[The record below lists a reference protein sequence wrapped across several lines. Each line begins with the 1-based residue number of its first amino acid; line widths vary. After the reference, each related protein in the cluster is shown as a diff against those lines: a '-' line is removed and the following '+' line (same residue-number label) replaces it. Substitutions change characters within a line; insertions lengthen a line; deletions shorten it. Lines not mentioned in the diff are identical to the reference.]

1 MVSLYSRVFVG
12 SCGSPGSIR
21 ALRYARSLA
30 AGSDATLIP
39 VYAWL
44 PPGGDM
50 ADRRAP
56 NPILRKVWQESA
68 WQRLSESIEAAWGGG
83 SPDEL
88 QTWPVVVRGSA
99 GEVLVGL
106 ANRPDDVIIV
116 GAGRRGVLAR
126 LFHGKVARYCLAHAG
141 CPVLAVPPSLLERYV
156 GRWPFARAI
165 RHHGLSADEAF
176 GGLDHNIT

>member
-1 MVSLYSRVFVG
+1 VSLFTRVFVG

-21 ALRYARSLA
+21 ALRYARNLA
-30 AGSDATLIP
+30 ADSDATLIP

-68 WQRLSESIEAAWGGG
+68 WQRLWESIQAAWGGP
-83 SPDEL
+83 PDGLEM
-88 QTWPVVVRGSA
+88 WPVIVRGNP

-106 ANRPDDVIIV
+106 ANRPDDVIVI
-116 GAGRRGVLAR
+116 GAGRRGALAR
-126 LFHGKVARYCLAHAG
+126 LIHGRVARYCVAHAG
-141 CPVLAVPPSLLERYV
+141 CPVLAVPPSPLERYA
-156 GRWPFARAI
+156 GRWPFAQAFRQ
-165 RHHGLSADEAF
+165 HGLSADEALE
-176 GGLDHNIT
+176 GLDRNIT